1 MKGRQPIS
9 TNLSFN
15 ATSNDA
21 GKSALREVITAT
33 EERTLIYS
41 TGIHSGYHF

>member
-1 MKGRQPIS
+1 MKGRQPIL

-15 ATSNDA
+15 AISNDA
-21 GKSALREVITAT
+21 GKSALREVITTT

-41 TGIHSGYHF
+41 TGKHSGYL